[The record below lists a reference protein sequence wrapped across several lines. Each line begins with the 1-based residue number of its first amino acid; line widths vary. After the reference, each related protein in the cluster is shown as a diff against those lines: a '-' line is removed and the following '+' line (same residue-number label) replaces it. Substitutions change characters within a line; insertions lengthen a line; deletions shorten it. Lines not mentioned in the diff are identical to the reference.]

1 MLLYF
6 HVSTTG
12 KLLHVVDELF
22 FTFQCH
28 FEIATQFLQCL
39 VTFLSI
45 LFHDLVEYSPIRRVQ
60 GKEWNTVVAVL
71 AFAYIATVVVVLV
84 VVVVAVV
91 VVVLVVL
98 VDGQRR

>member
-39 VTFLSI
+39 VTFLSTI
-45 LFHDLVEYSPIRRVQ
+45 EKNDSTRLSHEELVGVKCR
-60 GKEWNTVVAVL
+60 
-71 AFAYIATVVVVLV
+71 
-84 VVVVAVV
+84 
-91 VVVLVVL
+91 
-98 VDGQRR
+98 